1 MRGEWYK
8 RSFLIFIMV
17 FISGLFEIDI
27 HFKKRE
33 YFKKYQSLIQDKLRL
48 EIDWRKIQ
56 IDLSEIS
63 SGLSLEKDA
72 EIKAEM
78 IILDPSLAKIVIL
91 NEQETKK

>member
-17 FISGLFEIDI
+17 FFSGLFEIDI

-48 EIDWRKIQ
+48 EVDWRKIQ

-78 IILDPSLAKIVIL
+78 TILDPSLAKIVIL
-91 NEQETKK
+91 NE

>member
-1 MRGEWYK
+1 MNNKWYK
-8 RSFLIFIMV
+8 MSLFMFLSV
-17 FISGLFEIDI
+17 FASGLFEVDV

-33 YFKKYQSLIQDKLRL
+33 YFKKYESLMQDKIQL

-56 IDLSEIS
+56 FDLSEIS

-72 EIKAEM
+72 KLKANM

-91 NEQETKK
+91 NEQKTEK

>member
-48 EIDWRKIQ
+48 EVDWRKIQ

-78 IILDPSLAKIVIL
+78 TILDPSLAKIVIL
-91 NEQETKK
+91 NE

>member
-1 MRGEWYK
+1 MRSEWYK
-8 RSFLIFIMV
+8 RSFLVFLMV

-33 YFKKYQSLIQDKLRL
+33 YFKKYQSLVQVKLQL

-56 IDLSEIS
+56 IALSETS

-72 EIKAEM
+72 QIKAKM
-78 IILDPSLAKIVIL
+78 IILDPSLAKIMVL

>member
-1 MRGEWYK
+1 
-8 RSFLIFIMV
+8 MV

>member
-1 MRGEWYK
+1 
-8 RSFLIFIMV
+8 MV

-56 IDLSEIS
+56 IVLSEIS

-72 EIKAEM
+72 ETKAKM
-78 IILDPSLAKIVIL
+78 TILDPSLAKIVIL

>member
-1 MRGEWYK
+1 
-8 RSFLIFIMV
+8 MV

-78 IILDPSLAKIVIL
+78 ITLDPSLAKIVIL

>member
-1 MRGEWYK
+1 MRDEWYK
-8 RSFLIFIMV
+8 RSFLIFLMV